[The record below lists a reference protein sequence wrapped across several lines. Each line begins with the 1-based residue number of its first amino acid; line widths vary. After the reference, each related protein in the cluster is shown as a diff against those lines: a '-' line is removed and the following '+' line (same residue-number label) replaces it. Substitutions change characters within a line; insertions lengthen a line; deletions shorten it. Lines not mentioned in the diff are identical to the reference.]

1 MAPVQFLQE
10 KGEVPG
16 TGSCGRVNSEV
27 GGGAPDARKTCG
39 EADVQTKARYPAL
52 VTCGNTEDQVER
64 EVHSARDLWRS
75 PLTDTHMKKDGRRI
89 QR

>member
-16 TGSCGRVNSEV
+16 MGSCDRANSEV
-27 GGGAPDARKTCG
+27 GSEAPDARKTCG

-52 VTCGNTEDQVER
+52 VTCGDTEDRVGR

-75 PLTDTHMKKDGRRI
+75 PLTDTQMKKDGRRI